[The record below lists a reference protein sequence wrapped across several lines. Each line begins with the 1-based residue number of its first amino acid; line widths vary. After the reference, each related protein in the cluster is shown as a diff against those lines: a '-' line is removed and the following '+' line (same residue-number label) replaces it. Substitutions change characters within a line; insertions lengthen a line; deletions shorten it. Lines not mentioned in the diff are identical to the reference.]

1 MKQARLLC
9 VSLLLA
15 ATLWPAAA
23 QAIGRKL
30 PQHVKDL
37 VAGPRVCTGKGIYTY
52 SASWTPITWDNKPWQ
67 RYIVQAHNCVAGPVS
82 CTALRCTV
90 VASGCRIGGPG
101 TVDRRE
107 GRCRPIG
114 RRCEGAGDTGFPLP
128 VSLPC
133 GQVPSAI

>member
-52 SASWTPITWDNKPWQ
+52 TASWTPITWE
-67 RYIVQAHNCVAGPVS
+67 
-82 CTALRCTV
+82 
-90 VASGCRIGGPG
+90 ASRCRIGGPG
-101 TVDRRE
+101 SWIAVKAD
-107 GRCRPIG
+107 
-114 RRCEGAGDTGFPLP
+114 AGLSGSGVRASAAP
-128 VSLPC
+128 
-133 GQVPSAI
+133 PSHCT

>member
-1 MKQARLLC
+1 MKQTRLLC

-52 SASWTPITWDNKPWQ
+52 TASWTPITWYNKPWQ
-67 RYIVQAHNCVAGPVS
+67 RYIVQVARWWRADAASVGP
-82 CTALRCTV
+82 
-90 VASGCRIGGPG
+90 
-101 TVDRRE
+101 DR
-107 GRCRPIG
+107 GSP
-114 RRCEGAGDTGFPLP
+114 
-128 VSLPC
+128 
-133 GQVPSAI
+133 

>member
-1 MKQARLLC
+1 MNQARLLC

-52 SASWTPITWDNKPWQ
+52 TASWTPITWDNKPWQ

-82 CTALRCTV
+82 CTALH
-90 VASGCRIGGPG
+90 GGGERMPRRWAR

-107 GRCRPIG
+107 GRCRPVG
-114 RRCEGAGDTGFPLP
+114 FGCEGECRAVFALP

-133 GQVPSAI
+133 GQAPSAR

>member
-15 ATLWPAAA
+15 ATLWPTAA
-23 QAIGRKL
+23 QAIGRQL
-30 PQHVKDL
+30 PHHVKDL
-37 VAGPRVCTGKGIYTY
+37 VAGPRACTGKGIYTY
-52 SASWTPITWDNKPWQ
+52 SASWTPIIWNNKPWP

-101 TVDRRE
+101 PWIAVKADVGLSGGGVRAPATPAS
-107 GRCRPIG
+107 RC
-114 RRCEGAGDTGFPLP
+114 
-128 VSLPC
+128 
-133 GQVPSAI
+133 Q